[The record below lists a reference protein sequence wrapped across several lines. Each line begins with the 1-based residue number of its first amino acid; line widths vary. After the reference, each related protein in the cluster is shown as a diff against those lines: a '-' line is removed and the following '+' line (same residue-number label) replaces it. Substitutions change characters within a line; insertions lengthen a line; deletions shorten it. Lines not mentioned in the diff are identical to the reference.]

1 MSTDS
6 SAPTSIGWYGKLPS
20 AGDFLQRR
28 LPDPVVNNWAHW
40 FHNGLVNLQRDAQ
53 GPNDHP
59 FSNAPVWNFVIPA
72 TLGSQYVQMGC
83 LLPARDRVG
92 RRYPICA
99 LRLFSQQD
107 WRPQQLNMAAS
118 WYQQLGHTLLNGVRN
133 GFSAEQIDRTLQ
145 AIPALPSPPAEADSG
160 SCRLSVSSIRTYR
173 ASAGSR
179 PPTVSIRRSTPA
191 FGGPIRPTGT
201 RSTPTCTAATSP
213 CSCFHCCSNPTAGRA
228 QAAAAS
234 TRKCLINI
242 AR

>member
-53 GPNDHP
+53 GPNGHP

-72 TLGSQYVQMGC
+72 TLGSPYVQMGC

-118 WYQQLGHTLLNGVRN
+118 WYQQLGYTLLNGVRN

-145 AIPALPSPPAEADSG
+145 AIPALPSPPIALVEIE
-160 SCRLSVSSIRTYR
+160 RLQYQGTAIS
-173 ASAGSR
+173 ASWVRKLLAAGD
-179 PPTVSIRRSTPA
+179 
-191 FGGPIRPTGT
+191 
-201 RSTPTCTAATSP
+201 
-213 CSCFHCCSNPTAGRA
+213 FH
-228 QAAAAS
+228 AAAPLVPPDTLYYLQDLQTQRRAKAAPHPFES
-234 TRKCLINI
+234 
-242 AR
+242 AQSGE

>member
-6 SAPTSIGWYGKLPS
+6 SAPTSLGWYGKLPS

-28 LPDPVVNNWAHW
+28 LPDPVVNNWAAR
-40 FHNGLVNLQRDAQ
+40 LQAGDSQARCA
-53 GPNDHP
+53 GPNGHP

-72 TLGSQYVQMGC
+72 TLGSPYVQMGC

-99 LRLFSQQD
+99 LRLFSLQE

-145 AIPALPSPPAEADSG
+145 AIPALPSPPAEADSEI
-160 SCRLSVSSIRTYR
+160 LSIIGFQHPDVP
-173 ASAGSR
+173 GL
-179 PPTVSIRRSTPA
+179 
-191 FGGPIRPTGT
+191 GWQ
-201 RSTPTCTAATSP
+201 
-213 CSCFHCCSNPTAGRA
+213 
-228 QAAAAS
+228 QAADCFDPAQYTSFWWTNQADGHPLYTHVHS
-234 TRKCLINI
+234 GNLTVQLFSLLFEPNGW
-242 AR
+242 ARPGRGGQYPQMFD

>member
-6 SAPTSIGWYGKLPS
+6 SAPTSLGWYGKLPS

-53 GPNDHP
+53 GPNGHP

-72 TLGSQYVQMGC
+72 TLGSPYVQMGC

-99 LRLFSQQD
+99 LRLFSLQE

-133 GFSAEQIDRTLQ
+133 GFRRTDRPHAAGNPGAAQPAGGSGFRDIVDYRFSA
-145 AIPALPSPPAEADSG
+145 SG
-160 SCRLSVSSIRTYR
+160 R
-173 ASAGSR
+173 AGSR
-179 PPTVSIRRSTPA
+179 LATGRRLFRPGAVHQLLVDQSGRRTPA
-191 FGGPIRPTGT
+191 LHSRTQRQPHRAAVF
-201 RSTPTCTAATSP
+201 TAV
-213 CSCFHCCSNPTAGRA
+213 RA
-228 QAAAAS
+228 QRLGTPRPRRPVPA
-234 TRKCLINI
+234 NV
-242 AR
+242 

>member
-53 GPNDHP
+53 GPNGHP

-72 TLGSQYVQMGC
+72 TLGSPYVQMGC

-118 WYQQLGHTLLNGVRN
+118 WYQQL
-133 GFSAEQIDRTLQ
+133 
-145 AIPALPSPPAEADSG
+145 
-160 SCRLSVSSIRTYR
+160 
-173 ASAGSR
+173 
-179 PPTVSIRRSTPA
+179 
-191 FGGPIRPTGT
+191 
-201 RSTPTCTAATSP
+201 
-213 CSCFHCCSNPTAGRA
+213 
-228 QAAAAS
+228 
-234 TRKCLINI
+234 
-242 AR
+242 

>member
-53 GPNDHP
+53 GPNGHP

-72 TLGSQYVQMGC
+72 TLGSPYVQMGC

-99 LRLFSQQD
+99 LRLFSLQE

-118 WYQQLGHTLLNGVRN
+118 W
-133 GFSAEQIDRTLQ
+133 
-145 AIPALPSPPAEADSG
+145 
-160 SCRLSVSSIRTYR
+160 
-173 ASAGSR
+173 
-179 PPTVSIRRSTPA
+179 
-191 FGGPIRPTGT
+191 
-201 RSTPTCTAATSP
+201 
-213 CSCFHCCSNPTAGRA
+213 
-228 QAAAAS
+228 
-234 TRKCLINI
+234 
-242 AR
+242 

>member
-145 AIPALPSPPAEADSG
+145 AIPALPSPPEEADSEI
-160 SCRLSVSSIRTYR
+160 LSIIGFQHPDVP
-173 ASAGSR
+173 GL
-179 PPTVSIRRSTPA
+179 
-191 FGGPIRPTGT
+191 GWQ
-201 RSTPTCTAATSP
+201 
-213 CSCFHCCSNPTAGRA
+213 
-228 QAAAAS
+228 QAADCFDPAQYTSFWWTNQADGHPLYTHVHS
-234 TRKCLINI
+234 GNLTVQLFSLLFEPNGW
-242 AR
+242 ARPGRGGQYPQMFD